1 MTEDNRHNPDTT
13 RLERLYRQGA
23 DAEPDSRID
32 DAVLGEAREAAFRP
46 RRRSLRHP
54 GAWGAGLAA
63 AASLVLAV
71 GLVFQYG
78 WQPAPESRQLEQ
90 FRASAEMERADKPAA
105 PAAGDSRKLEDTGE
119 PTAIRESAE
128 LNRVQVTGAR
138 AREEAEREGQESRK
152 TEADEVR
159 MAAPPPAEEGA
170 QRTPEAW
177 LDRIRELVNN
187 GQMSEAR
194 RQVRLFGEAYPSAE
208 IPVEIREAVA
218 SDSE

>member
-1 MTEDNRHNPDTT
+1 MTEDKRDNPDTT
-13 RLERLYRQGA
+13 GLDKLYRQAA
-23 DAEPDSRID
+23 DAEPDRRID
-32 DAVLGEAREAAFRP
+32 EAVLGKARRSASRP

-54 GAWGAGLAA
+54 GAWGTGLAA

-78 WQPAPESRQLEQ
+78 WQPTPESEQMKQ
-90 FRASAEMERADKPAA
+90 FRARAEMEQADKPAA
-105 PAAGDSRKLEDTGE
+105 PAVGDSRKLQDSAE

-138 AREEAEREGQESRK
+138 ARDEAEREGQESRK
-152 TEADEVR
+152 TEADEAR
-159 MAAPPPAEEGA
+159 MAAPPPAEEDEE
-170 QRTPEAW
+170 RTPEAW
-177 LDRIRELVNN
+177 LDQIRQLVNN

-194 RQVRLFGEAYPSAE
+194 YQVRLFRESYPSAE